1 MNTTAFPKLYVD
13 EMWSVFNEP
22 GPLVIEV
29 RAIWPTD
36 IAPVQ
41 RTLYRFFVSAHY
53 PDIAAFRSAVDA
65 YVNELNQ
72 RGYNMYATLNP
83 LREGLRESHAATD
96 DDVTYRRRLLIDI
109 DRDEG
114 KEHPASDAQIEAAR
128 ILAEQI
134 KGYLGDLGWPE
145 PTRVMSG
152 NGHHLIY
159 PLNDLPNTDDVTQA
173 VRALLRNLK
182 EKFSGNGLSVDTSVS
197 NASRVTKL
205 PGTLARR
212 GTEIENHPYRV
223 ARIYE

>member
-13 EMWSVFNEP
+13 EMWSVFNEQ
-22 GPLVIEV
+22 GHLIIEV
-29 RAIWPTD
+29 RAIWPKGV
-36 IAPVQ
+36 APVQ
-41 RTLYRFFVSAHY
+41 RTLSRCFDSAHY
-53 PDIAAFRSAVDA
+53 TDLAAFRSAVEA
-65 YVNELNQ
+65 YVTELNQ

-83 LREGLRESHAATD
+83 LREGLRESQAASD
-96 DDVTYRRRLLIDI
+96 DDVICRRRLLIDI
-109 DRDEG
+109 DRDNG

-128 ILAEQI
+128 ILADQI
-134 KGYLGDLGWPE
+134 KRYLSDIGWPT
-145 PTRVMSG
+145 PVRVMSG
-152 NGHHLIY
+152 NGHHLVY
-159 PLNDLPNTDDVTQA
+159 PLANLPNTGEVTQA

-182 EKFSGNGLSVDTSVS
+182 AKFSGNGLSVDTSVS

>member
-1 MNTTAFPKLYVD
+1 MKTSVFPRLYVD

-29 RAIWPTD
+29 RAIWPKD

-41 RTLYRFFVSAHY
+41 RTLSRCFDSAHY
-53 PDIAAFRSAVDA
+53 PDLAAFRSAVEA
-65 YVNELNQ
+65 YVTKMNQ

-83 LREGLRESHAATD
+83 LRSGLSQSHTASD
-96 DDVTYRRRLLIDI
+96 DDVTCRRRLLIDI
-109 DRDEG
+109 DRDG
-114 KEHPASDAQIEAAR
+114 AKEHPASDAQIGAAR
-128 ILAEQI
+128 ILADQI
-134 KGYLGDLGWPE
+134 ERFLDELDWPK
-145 PTRVMSG
+145 PVRVMSG
-152 NGHHLIY
+152 NGYHLVY
-159 PLNDLPNTDDVTQA
+159 PLDDLPNTNEVTQA
-173 VRALLRNLK
+173 VRALLQSLK
-182 EKFSGNGLSVDTSVS
+182 SKFSGNGLSVDTSVS